1 MIVIADGDIGKNQ
14 LLKGKPFDLAR
25 DKWTN
30 QEFGNKDFLL
40 NSIDYLLDDVG
51 LMQLRN
57 KTIKIVQLDQQK
69 AYKERTFWQFFNVIL
84 PLVLLLN
91 FGIIFNYWRKRKYG
105 L

>member
-1 MIVIADGDIGKNQ
+1 M
-14 LLKGKPFDLAR
+14 AR

-57 KTIKIVQLDQQK
+57 KTIKIAKLDQQK
-69 AYKERTFWQFFNVIL
+69 AYRDRAFWQFFNMIL
-84 PLVLLLN
+84 PLILLFA
-91 FGIIFNYWRKRKYG
+91 FGIVFNYLRRKRFG
-105 L
+105 